1 MSCGF
6 IRHVHEMSKNHHQ
19 NGNRF
24 EHRTLYI
31 YSRMTIDMHCTHLYT
46 VYAGVS
52 WSSLPET
59 SHFQAY
65 GLHSR
70 SAGAGDEVSHGIP
83 LFAEGGLD
91 WRCEHLCK
99 NVQKKCLN
107 MHWYDTYSLT
117 HTHIYIIYTY
127 IYWTIILWR
136 FWGLIGIEFFRDLA
150 RRWYSHRGFGVA
162 EAGAVASARFVRPP
176 LRSIANLVNITPITM
191 VYGTYNILWL

>member
-1 MSCGF
+1 MWIHTTCSW
-6 IRHVHEMSKNHHQ
+6 HVQKSSPKWES
-19 NGNRF
+19 F
-24 EHRTLYI
+24 RTSHALYLLQDD
-31 YSRMTIDMHCTHLYT
+31 YRYALYT
-46 VYAGVS
+46 SVHSIRRCFMIFPAGNEP
-52 WSSLPET
+52 LP
-59 SHFQAY
+59 
-65 GLHSR
+65 GLR
-70 SAGAGDEVSHGIP
+70 TAFKVGWGWWRGIP
-83 LFAEGGLD
+83 WYPIVSRGGLD
-91 WRCEHLCK
+91 WCEHLCK

-176 LRSIANLVNITPITM
+176 LRSIAYLVHITRITM

>member
-6 IRHVHEMSKNHHQ
+6 IRHVHDMSKNHHQ

-83 LFAEGGLD
+83 LFLEEVLTDANI
-91 WRCEHLCK
+91 CAKMCK
-99 NVQKKCLN
+99 KNALICID
-107 MHWYDTYSLT
+107 MTHIHW

-176 LRSIANLVNITPITM
+176 LRSIANLVHITPITM

>member
-1 MSCGF
+1 MEMLCGF
-6 IRHVHEMSKNHHQ
+6 IRHVHDMSKNHHQ

-83 LFAEGGLD
+83 LFLEEVLTDANI
-91 WRCEHLCK
+91 CAKMCK
-99 NVQKKCLN
+99 KKCLN

-117 HTHIYIIYTY
+117 HTHIYNIY
-127 IYWTIILWR
+127 IHLLNDNSLKI
-136 FWGLIGIEFFRDLA
+136 
-150 RRWYSHRGFGVA
+150 
-162 EAGAVASARFVRPP
+162 
-176 LRSIANLVNITPITM
+176 LRSDWHRIF
-191 VYGTYNILWL
+191 